1 MGRGTSMEMIK
12 DWLVVELKNLVDVS
26 DYVEPPPVNFE
37 KEVSSIIHG
46 KSFSRYG
53 DPKFKDIHYD
63 VKNKLEMI
71 MGEKLYPT
79 YYFDRFYFPHTKMTK
94 HVDREA
100 CEISVSLNI
109 SQNLPGPWNLY
120 FDMGGE
126 ILDCATNPGDGVLYR
141 GMEVPHWRDRM
152 KGNKDSYCHQ
162 IFLHYVRADG
172 YYLEYAFDKGT
183 KLDEFIHEVPA
194 TK

>member
-1 MGRGTSMEMIK
+1 MEMIK
-12 DWLVVELKNLVDVS
+12 DWLVVDLKNLVDTS
-26 DYVEPPPVNFE
+26 NYVEAPPINFE
-37 KEVSSIIHG
+37 KEDSNIIHG

-53 DPKFKDIHYD
+53 EPKFKNIHYE
-63 VKNKLEMI
+63 VKNKLEII
-71 MGEKLYPT
+71 MAEKLYPT

-109 SQNLPGPWNLY
+109 SQNLPNPWALW
-120 FDMGGE
+120 FDMGNE
-126 ILDCATNPGDGVLYR
+126 VLDCYTKPGDGVLYR

-152 KGNKDSYCHQ
+152 EGNKNSYCHQ

-172 YYLEYAFDKGT
+172 HFLEYAFDKGT
-183 KLDEFIHEVPA
+183 KLDTYTHKVPRP
-194 TK
+194 K